1 MKTYINSFIGKRP
14 SNEDE
19 YSVLVNINGNDK
31 KKHNINL
38 FCVFDGHGGNTVSKF
53 LKKIVPTVFGDINNK
68 IDFILNKNINT
79 KKINKVFDN
88 IKSLL
93 DKKYGT
99 QAIHCGSTACIAIE
113 FYNIKNQH
121 KMVVF
126 NVGDSRLVKCNNY
139 YIAEQLTNDHKP
151 NQIHEKRRITGLGGK
166 IEYDGFDW
174 RIKNLSLSRAFG
186 DNDTIPYITHIPDI
200 YSYNINKDDK
210 FIILACDGVWD
221 VLSNQEA
228 VDYILGLMLEY
239 PDKSKCNYAEE
250 LTKYTYSKKSTDN
263 ITIIIHMF

>member
-1 MKTYINSFIGKRP
+1 MRTYINSFIGKRP

-19 YSVLVNINGNDK
+19 YSVLVNINGDDK

-38 FCVFDGHGGNTVSKF
+38 FCVFDGHGGNIVSKF
-53 LKKIVPTVFGDINNK
+53 LKKTVPVIFGDVNNN
-68 IDFILNKNINT
+68 IDYLFSKSINT
-79 KKINKVFDN
+79 KKINKCFDN
-88 IKSLL
+88 IKLSLETKHRK
-93 DKKYGT
+93 DI
-99 QAIHCGSTACIAIE
+99 QHCGSTACICIE
-113 FYNIKNQH
+113 YYDIKKNH
-121 KMVVF
+121 KLIVF
-126 NVGDSRLVKCNNY
+126 NIGDSRLVKCNNY

-151 NQIHEKRRITGLGGK
+151 NQIHEKKRIFDLGGK

-186 DNDTIPYITHIPDI
+186 DNDTIPYITHTPDI
-200 YSYNINKDDK
+200 YSYNIHKNDK

-228 VDYILGLMLEY
+228 VDYVLGLILEY
-239 PDKSKCNYAEE
+239 PDKLNVNYAEE
-250 LTKYTYSKKSTDN
+250 LTKYTYSKNSTDN